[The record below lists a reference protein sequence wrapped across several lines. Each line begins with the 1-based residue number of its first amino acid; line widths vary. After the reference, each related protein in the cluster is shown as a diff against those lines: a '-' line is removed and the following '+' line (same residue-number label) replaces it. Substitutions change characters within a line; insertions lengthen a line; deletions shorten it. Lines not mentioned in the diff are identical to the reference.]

1 MQPFAV
7 AKRKACTGFEPLTSA
22 IPVQRTGVSQFV
34 YRRGQGFESCTSL
47 NFFSGFLF
55 ATAKVASITAM
66 IYFHVIL
73 HPAFHIYDFH
83 IFITSLF
90 NLLAPFVL
98 P

>member
-55 ATAKVASITAM
+55 ATAATA
-66 IYFHVIL
+66 V
-73 HPAFHIYDFH
+73 HIYDFH
-83 IFITSLF
+83 VFITSLF
-90 NLLAPFVL
+90 NLLVPFVL